1 MMLNLL
7 LTPMLVA
14 IIRIITTP
22 THMDNS
28 LTNLLY
34 YLRKSLGA
42 FFGSFIYIIFSPIL
56 VIGKEISIGLQYFKA
71 SLNLPKIINNFKSE
85 QEDSKLKHL
94 FFFYNF

>member
-1 MMLNLL
+1 MLLNLL

-34 YLRKSLGA
+34 SLQKSLGA
-42 FFGSFIYIIFSPIL
+42 FFGTFIYIILSPIF

-71 SLNLPKIINNFKSE
+71 CLNLPKIKNNFKSE
-85 QEDSKLKHL
+85 QEDSTLKHL
-94 FFFYNF
+94 FFIYNF